1 MKILHVIS
9 SIDPGGGGPIEG
21 VRQLRAPL
29 RERGV
34 QVHVCCGDA
43 PGAAYVRD
51 SELEVIALG
60 PSSLK
65 YGFNRRMVAWL
76 RAHAEDYDAVVVE
89 GMWQF
94 HALAV
99 CLALRGKRV
108 PYFVFTH
115 GMLDPWFRQH
125 YPLKHLKK
133 SLYWLL
139 GDYWVLRGARG
150 VLFTCSE
157 ERLRASGAFWPY
169 RCHEVVATYGTAQPP
184 QDAARLRAAFF
195 AAFPAARGKRNVLFL
210 GRIHE
215 KKGCDL
221 LVDAFAGAAGQ
232 YSTPHPA
239 LHLVMAG
246 PADPALRAA
255 LAQRIDARGL
265 AAHVTWTGMLAGDLK
280 WGAFHAAEVFC
291 LPSHQENFGVAVAEA
306 LGCGVPVLISD
317 KVNIWREI
325 VEDGAGLAAP
335 DTARGTAGSLQQW
348 LRMDG
353 AAQARMRAA
362 ARQCFARRYRA
373 DQAAQR
379 LLDIIGPHVGAPA
392 GADAAQPVRHAP
404 AG

>member
-34 QVHVCCGDA
+34 QVQVCCGDA
-43 PGAAYVRD
+43 PDAPCVRD
-51 SELEVIALG
+51 SELDVIALG

-65 YGFNRRMVAWL
+65 YGFNRHMVAWL
-76 RAHAEDYDAVVVE
+76 RAHCEEYDAVIVE
-89 GMWQF
+89 GLWQF

-99 CLALRGKRV
+99 WLALRGRRV

-115 GMLDPWFRQH
+115 GMLDPWFRDH

-133 SLYWLL
+133 SLYWLV
-139 GDYWVLRGARG
+139 GDYWVLRHASG

-157 ERLRASGAFWPY
+157 EKLRASGAFWPY
-169 RCHEVVATYGTAQPP
+169 RCREVVASYGTAQPP
-184 QDAARLRAAFF
+184 QDSVPLREAFF
-195 AAFPAARGKRNVLFL
+195 CAFPEVRDKRSVLFL

-221 LVDAFAGAAGQ
+221 LVEAFAGVAAE
-232 YSTPHPA
+232 HPA
-239 LHLVMAG
+239 LHLVLAG
-246 PADPALRAA
+246 PYDAALRAA
-255 LAQRIDARGL
+255 LEQRIAAFGLSAR
-265 AAHVTWTGMLAGDLK
+265 VSWTGMLKGDLK

-325 VEDGAGLAAP
+325 VADGAGLVGP
-335 DTARGTAGSLQQW
+335 DTAHGAAATLQQW
-348 LRMDG
+348 LQAEPIAR
-353 AAQARMRAA
+353 ARMRAA
-362 ARQCFARRYRA
+362 ASQCFARRFQA
-373 DQAAQR
+373 GQAANR
-379 LLDIIGPHVGAPA
+379 LLEIVGSGEATSVAVQPA
-392 GADAAQPVRHAP
+392 ATG
-404 AG
+404 

>member
-34 QVHVCCGDA
+34 QVQVCCGDA
-43 PGAAYVRD
+43 PDAPCVRD
-51 SELEVIALG
+51 SELDVIALG

-76 RAHAEDYDAVVVE
+76 RAHCEAYDAVIVE
-89 GMWQF
+89 GLWQF

-99 CLALRGKRV
+99 WLALRGKRV

-115 GMLDPWFRQH
+115 GMLDPWFRDH

-133 SLYWLL
+133 SLYWLV
-139 GDYWVLRGARG
+139 GDYWVLRHARG

-157 ERLRASGAFWPY
+157 EKQRASGAFWPY
-169 RCHEVVATYGTAQPP
+169 RCREVVASYGTAQPP
-184 QDAARLRAAFF
+184 QDGAPLREAFLS
-195 AAFPAARGKRNVLFL
+195 AFPEVRGKRIALFL

-221 LVDAFAGAAGQ
+221 LVEAFAGVAAA
-232 YSTPHPA
+232 HPA
-239 LHLVMAG
+239 LHLVLAG
-246 PADPALRAA
+246 PHDTALRAM
-255 LAQRIDARGL
+255 LEQRI
-265 AAHVTWTGMLAGDLK
+265 AAHGLRARVSWTGMLKGELK

-325 VEDGAGLAAP
+325 VDDGAGLVGP
-335 DTARGTAGSLQQW
+335 DTAQGATDCLQQW
-348 LRMDG
+348 LQAEP
-353 AAQARMRAA
+353 AAQARMRIA
-362 ARQCFARRYRA
+362 ARQSFARRFHA
-373 DQAAQR
+373 GQAAQR
-379 LLDIIGPHVGAPA
+379 LLDIIHGATE
-392 GADAAQPVRHAP
+392 AAQPVHHAA

>member
-34 QVHVCCGDA
+34 QVQVCCGDA
-43 PGAAYVRD
+43 PDAACVRD
-51 SELEVIALG
+51 SELDVIALG
-60 PSSLK
+60 PSTLK

-76 RAHAEDYDAVVVE
+76 RAHAGDYDAVVVE
-89 GMWQF
+89 GLWQF

-99 CLALRGKRV
+99 CLALRGQPV

-139 GDYWVLRGARG
+139 GDYWVLRRARG

-195 AAFPAARGKRNVLFL
+195 AAFPAARGRRNVLFL

-221 LVDAFAGAAGQ
+221 LVEAFAGAAAQ
-232 YSTPHPA
+232 HPS

-246 PADPALRAA
+246 PEDAALRAA
-255 LAQRIDARGL
+255 LDRRIAAHGL
-265 AAHVTWTGMLAGDLK
+265 AGRVTWTGMLAGDLK

-306 LGCGVPVLISD
+306 LGCGVPALISD

-325 VEDGAGLAAP
+325 VADGAGLAGP
-335 DTARGTAGSLQQW
+335 DTAAGTSACLQQW

-362 ARQCFARRYRA
+362 AYRA
-373 DQAAQR
+373 FSRHFRAERAAQR
-379 LLDIIGPHVGAPA
+379 LLEIIGGEVA
-392 GADAAQPVRHAP
+392 GAAAVASVV

>member
-1 MKILHVIS
+1 MRILHVIS

-29 RERGV
+29 SECGV
-34 QVHVCCGDA
+34 QVQVCCGDA
-43 PGAAYVRD
+43 PDAACVRD
-51 SELEVIALG
+51 SELDVIALG

-65 YGFNRRMVAWL
+65 YGFSRRMLQWL
-76 RAHAEDYDAVVVE
+76 RAHAEGYDAVIVE
-89 GMWQF
+89 GLWQF

-99 CLALRGKRV
+99 CLALRGKQV

-115 GMLDPWFRQH
+115 GMLDPWFREH

-133 SLYWLL
+133 SVYWLL

-157 ERLRASGAFWPY
+157 ERLRAHGAFWPY
-169 RCHEVVATYGTAQPP
+169 RCREVVATYGTAQPP
-184 QDAARLRAAFF
+184 QQAAPLREAFF
-195 AAFPAARGKRNVLFL
+195 CTFPATRGKRIVLFL

-221 LVDAFAGAAGQ
+221 LVDAFAGVAAQ
-232 YSTPHPA
+232 DAA
-239 LHLVMAG
+239 LHLVLAG
-246 PADPALRAA
+246 PYDAAMRTALEQR
-255 LAQRIDARGL
+255 LAGYGLSAR
-265 AAHVTWTGMLAGDLK
+265 TCWTGMLKGDLK
-280 WGAFHAAEVFC
+280 WGAFHAAELFC

-325 VEDGAGLAAP
+325 VEDGAGLVGP
-335 DTARGTAGSLQQW
+335 DTAQGTAACLQRW
-348 LRMDG
+348 LRMAP

-362 ARQCFARRYRA
+362 AGQCFSRRFRA
-373 DQAAQR
+373 EQAAAR
-379 LLDIIGPHVGAPA
+379 LLEIIGAETGAGGAIGAAPPA
-392 GADAAQPVRHAP
+392 QRAQHAP
-404 AG
+404 AA

>member
-1 MKILHVIS
+1 MKLLHVIS

-34 QVHVCCGDA
+34 QVQVCCGDA
-43 PGAAYVRD
+43 PDAACVRD
-51 SELEVIALG
+51 SELDVIALG
-60 PSSLK
+60 PSTLK

-76 RAHAEDYDAVVVE
+76 RAHARDYDAVVVE
-89 GMWQF
+89 GLWQF

-99 CLALRGKRV
+99 CLALRGQPV
-108 PYFVFTH
+108 PYFVFAH

-139 GDYWVLRGARG
+139 GDYWVLRGARA
-150 VLFTCSE
+150 VLFTSGE

-169 RCHEVVATYGTAQPP
+169 RCHEVVATYGTARPP

-195 AAFPAARGKRNVLFL
+195 AAFPAARGRRNVLFL

-221 LVDAFAGAAGQ
+221 LVEAFAGVAAQ
-232 YSTPHPA
+232 HPA

-246 PADPALRAA
+246 PQDAALRAA
-255 LAQRIDARGL
+255 LERRIAARGL
-265 AAHVTWTGMLAGDLK
+265 AARVTWTGMLAGDLK

-325 VEDGAGLAAP
+325 VGEGAGLAGP
-335 DTARGTAGSLQQW
+335 DTEAGTRACLQQW
-348 LRMDG
+348 LRMDA

-362 ARQCFARRYRA
+362 ASRA
-373 DQAAQR
+373 FCGHFQAERAAQR
-379 LLDIIGPHVGAPA
+379 LLEIIGSEAAGIPA
-392 GADAAQPVRHAP
+392 AASAV